1 MSNNGHSF
9 WITFVFSLLLAISAH
24 GQVQNSNISPKINS
38 PLSRFGLGSTVP
50 QYFVSAAGM
59 GGLSAAWQDPYQLN
73 IQNPASLSYLQA
85 TAFEGGLGAKNSK
98 LSGRTGEDNT
108 WSGNLQ
114 YLALGFPLRN
124 SINKALDRESDTWN
138 AGMSLALLPYSQV
151 GYDVRL
157 VDSLSQGVSQSTN
170 VLKGAGGTNRLR
182 WGTGFRYKQLSVGV
196 DVGFMF
202 GKIINSRLVTFDSL
216 PNALSAEFED
226 NLNFNGMTFTVGTQY
241 VFDFKKLDKDGI
253 KKIPNGKRIILGGTL
268 SNETDL
274 RVEGSQFARRFLGV
288 TVSDTIFQS
297 EIVSGTATLPMS
309 YSFGVHYQHINSVNV
324 GVEYGATAWSDYRN
338 TLKMETL
345 NDAYYLAVGGEWIP
359 DYNSY
364 NNYLARV
371 RYRAGFRYETDPRT
385 LDGQQIEGYVLT
397 LGLGLPVILPRQQVS
412 FVNMAVELGRSGVDG
427 ILEESFVRLNL
438 GFTLNDNSWFFKRKF
453 N

>member
-1 MSNNGHSF
+1 M
-9 WITFVFSLLLAISAH
+9 TFVLALLAMSAY

-38 PLSRFGLGSTVP
+38 PLSRFGLGNAVP
-50 QYFVSAAGM
+50 QYFVATAGM
-59 GGLSAAWQDPYQLN
+59 GGLSAAWQDPYHLN
-73 IQNPASLSYLQA
+73 TQNPASLAYLQA
-85 TAFEGGLGAKNSK
+85 TSFEGALSAKNTK
-98 LSGRTGEDNT
+98 LTGRTGEANT

-124 SINKALDRESDTWN
+124 AINKALDRERDTWN
-138 AGMSLALLPYSQV
+138 AGMSIALLPYSQV

-157 VDSLSQGVSQSTN
+157 VDSLSAGVDVSTN

-216 PNALSAEFED
+216 PNALAAEFED
-226 NLNFNGMTFTVGTQY
+226 NLNFKGATLTLGAQY
-241 VFDFKKLDKDGI
+241 TYDFKKPGKDGVSQV
-253 KKIPNGKRIILGGTL
+253 PNGKRFILGGTL

-274 RVEGSQFARRFLGV
+274 REEGTQFARRYLGSV
-288 TVSDTIFQS
+288 VSDTIFRS
-297 EIVSGTATLPMS
+297 EIVSGTTTLPMS
-309 YSFGVHYQHINSVNV
+309 YSFGLHYQHVNHV
-324 GVEYGATAWSDYRN
+324 NIGVEYGATAWSNYRN
-338 TLKMETL
+338 TLKAENLADT
-345 NDAYYLAVGGEWIP
+345 YYVAVGGEYIP
-359 DYNSY
+359 KYDSY

-385 LDGQQIEGYVLT
+385 LDGQQIKGYALT
-397 LGLGLPVILPRQQVS
+397 FGMGLPVILPRQQVS
-412 FVNMAVELGRSGVDG
+412 FINMAVELGRSGVAG
-427 ILEESFVRLNL
+427 ILEEDYVRLSL